1 MATKDSLEEQMFQQS
16 LYQHCSMTKSSDQED
31 DRIGLQLQKKIIG
44 DLEAE
49 KLDIMTDLYVATS
62 SHQEMVDHR
71 TLGTVKKRL
80 DMNNKKDE
88 EISKAKTSLKELD
101 DRIKVVHNKETLDL
115 MRLDLKFTWVSPEL
129 IFHLTNRLDAGKK
142 VMADLIDEVSLTC
155 DSRED
160 YLNKMETLAQR
171 GDCHLSFNVGKMED
185 LHLQGNYKSRV
196 HESVELK
203 GQKRVMKSV
212 IEKEEIRRKQRR
224 RTVEATLDEYRQLHS
239 AMDVHV

>member
-1 MATKDSLEEQMFQQS
+1 MAKKDSLGEQMFQQS
-16 LYQHCSMTKSSDQED
+16 LYQHCSMTKSLDQED
-31 DRIGLQLQKKIIG
+31 DRIGLQLQKKIIR

-49 KLDIMTDLYVATS
+49 KLDIMTNFVRGNIFS
-62 SHQEMVDHR
+62 PGR
-71 TLGTVKKRL
+71 TVKKRL

-101 DRIKVVHNKETLDL
+101 DRIKVVHNKAIFTLP
-115 MRLDLKFTWVSPEL
+115 RLIFLKFYDA
-129 IFHLTNRLDAGKK
+129 LTNRLDAGKK

-155 DSRED
+155 DSREY

-171 GDCHLSFNVGKMED
+171 GDCHLSFNVGEMED

-196 HESVELK
+196 HEVVELK

-239 AMDVHV
+239 HMDVHV